1 MKPEKKIIHGLKD
14 KVTKLSKELGPMTR
28 DEKFVII
35 TVLGAIAVMSMQS
48 FVPALKVVWTGQ
60 R

>member
-1 MKPEKKIIHGLKD
+1 
-14 KVTKLSKELGPMTR
+14 MTR

-48 FVPALKVVWTGQ
+48 FVPALKSLDRAAIMLCSTLLFFYIQGTDC
-60 R
+60 